1 MLAMGMTTDP
11 HQMLKYLKKPVGPL
25 IGVFC
30 QFLIMPCITMAAIK
44 IVNFASKKRRILLN
58 PRIRS
63 SANYPSNW
71 LTLKIYNLKKIIN
84 LKRIFN
90 SKKFL
95 TLKRF
100 YA

>member
-44 IVNFASKKRRILLN
+44 IVNFASKKRRLLLN
-58 PRIRS
+58 PRVRS
-63 SANYPSNW
+63 TANYPSNW
-71 LTLKIYNLKKIIN
+71 LTLKIFNAKKIMN
-84 LKRIFN
+84 PKMIFN
-90 SKKFL
+90 PQNIFDTK
-95 TLKRF
+95 TV
-100 YA
+100 

>member
-44 IVNFASKKRRILLN
+44 IVNFASKKRRIQLN
-58 PRIRS
+58 PRIKS
-63 SANYPSNW
+63 TANYPSNW
-71 LTLKIYNLKKIIN
+71 LTLKIFNAKKIIN
-84 LKRIFN
+84 PKMIFN
-90 SKKFL
+90 PQNIFE
-95 TLKRF
+95 TKRV
-100 YA
+100 